1 MGKNDAITA
10 LTVADLMAAED
21 PAATVGSLRF
31 EQGQALLQELVS
43 RVESGDIPLD
53 QAVLSYE
60 IGSILLNHLR
70 QLLNQAEERVRILRL
85 DGSEA

>member
-1 MGKNDAITA
+1 MVKNDAEKI
-10 LTVADLMAAED
+10 LSVADLMTAED
-21 PAATVGSLRF
+21 PTVMVGTLRF

-53 QAVLSYE
+53 QAVQSYE
-60 IGSILLNHLR
+60 IGSILLKHLR

-85 DGSEA
+85 DGSEG

>member
-1 MGKNDAITA
+1 MV
-10 LTVADLMAAED
+10 TVADLMAAED
-21 PAATVGSLRF
+21 PTALVGALRF

-53 QAVLSYE
+53 QAVQSYE
-60 IGSILLNHLR
+60 VGSILLKHLR

>member
-1 MGKNDAITA
+1 MGKNDTEKMV
-10 LTVADLMAAED
+10 TVADLMAAED
-21 PAATVGSLRF
+21 PTALVGALRF

-53 QAVLSYE
+53 QAVQSYE
-60 IGSILLNHLR
+60 VGSILLKHLR